1 MTIAPPESV
10 LIIRMSAIGDV
21 IHALPA
27 LDLLRQLLPKA
38 RIGWLV
44 EELGAPLL
52 MHHPHIDKL
61 YVIPRKRWRKNFRKM
76 LFPEIM
82 PFYRKIRADH
92 WDASL
97 DFQGISKSGISA
109 WACGAKRRVGFAGEN
124 SREVN
129 AIFNHVRVAPKPG
142 DRHVV
147 QQNIRQLEAL
157 GLRIP
162 EQLPR
167 GTIRL
172 LPEEVDAMRAKLQEV
187 NWRGEKLLAINPG
200 AGFITKRW
208 QPENFA
214 KLAKALIARSGHR
227 PIVLW
232 GPGEEHLRDAVAA
245 GLAEHDVI
253 LAPRTSVRELAV
265 LVSLCS
271 FFIGGDTGPT
281 HMAGIFGVPVLSI
294 FGATDAQRNCPW
306 PSVGADRAGQW
317 VQRLELP
324 CIACRKRTCPLSGDA
339 HLACILDFPVE
350 RVLAEAEPWLC
361 TVLPR

>member
-1 MTIAPPESV
+1 MTIVPPESV

-82 PFYRKIRADH
+82 PFYRKIRADR

-129 AIFNHVRVAPKPG
+129 ALFNHVRVAPKPG
-142 DRHVV
+142 DHHVV

-214 KLAKALIARSGHR
+214 KLAKALIALETYVS
-227 PIVLW
+227 
-232 GPGEEHLRDAVAA
+232 
-245 GLAEHDVI
+245 GLADLIIDYASARLDDEPFSTSPTEDAMQWLLHRRMG
-253 LAPRTSVRELAV
+253 AQQQMRWSPR
-265 LVSLCS
+265 
-271 FFIGGDTGPT
+271 G
-281 HMAGIFGVPVLSI
+281 
-294 FGATDAQRNCPW
+294 
-306 PSVGADRAGQW
+306 
-317 VQRLELP
+317 
-324 CIACRKRTCPLSGDA
+324 A
-339 HLACILDFPVE
+339 HLMLQVRTASINGTLEADHGSMSL
-350 RVLAEAEPWLC
+350 RRRSSRLAA
-361 TVLPR
+361 